1 MLNFSPIVEIAS
13 FILSST
19 VLPLDNLDSIK
30 ASTVSTL
37 LSKIWLAIS
46 LTNSWKPS
54 LRATKSV
61 SELISTI
68 AASLSFYF
76 NVYKTFCCD
85 TVSFLAAFA
94 IPFHVSSQSLYRC
107 HHQFQLAL
115 LQSIIP
121 APVFHVI
128 FNKFC

>member
-68 AASLSFYF
+68 AASLSF
-76 NVYKTFCCD
+76 TSTC
-85 TVSFLAAFA
+85 TRPSAAIRSAFLAAFA
-94 IPFHVSSQSLYRC
+94 IPFSR
-107 HHQFQLAL
+107 
-115 LQSIIP
+115 
-121 APVFHVI
+121 
-128 FNKFC
+128 K

>member
-46 LTNSWKPS
+46 LTNWKPS

-68 AASLSFYF
+68 AASLPFTS
-76 NVYKTFCCD
+76 TC
-85 TVSFLAAFA
+85 TRPSAAIRSAF
-94 IPFHVSSQSLYRC
+94 
-107 HHQFQLAL
+107 
-115 LQSIIP
+115 
-121 APVFHVI
+121 
-128 FNKFC
+128 

>member
-68 AASLSFYF
+68 AASL
-76 NVYKTFCCD
+76 
-85 TVSFLAAFA
+85 
-94 IPFHVSSQSLYRC
+94 P
-107 HHQFQLAL
+107 L
-115 LQSIIP
+115 LQRVQDLLLRYGQLFSC
-121 APVFHVI
+121 
-128 FNKFC
+128 FCNTFSRK